1 MITWSAFNLLNV
13 FYYLKSM
20 IAIIDYGSGNL
31 KSIRNGFNRVGAQ
44 ALVTNDKEELKKA
57 DVMILPGVGAFGTAM
72 GNLKKYEDIIHQHI
86 RDEKPFLGVCLG
98 LQVLFSESEES
109 PGVKGLDV
117 FSGKVQRFPETLP
130 ANGLK
135 IPHMGWNNLNIKRD
149 SPLLEGIGSDYM
161 YFVHSYYVRPDDEEV
176 VVATVDY
183 GVEVPAVVAQ
193 DNVFATQFHP
203 EKSGEV
209 GLEIL
214 KNFLKKAL

>member
-1 MITWSAFNLLNV
+1 
-13 FYYLKSM
+13 M

-31 KSIRNGFNRVGAQ
+31 KSIRNGFHRIGAQ
-44 ALVTNDKEELKKA
+44 ALVTKDKEELRKA

-72 GNLKKYEDIIHQHI
+72 ENLKKYEDIIHQHI
-86 RDEKPFLGVCLG
+86 LDEKPFLGVCLG

-214 KNFLKKAL
+214 KNFLKQAL

>member
-1 MITWSAFNLLNV
+1 
-13 FYYLKSM
+13 M

-31 KSIRNGFNRVGAQ
+31 KSIRNGFHRIGAQ
-44 ALVTNDKEELKKA
+44 ALVTKDEEELKKA

-72 GNLKKYEDIIHQHI
+72 ENLKKYEDIIHQHI
-86 RDEKPFLGVCLG
+86 LDEKPFLGVCLG

-109 PGVKGLDV
+109 PGITGLDV
-117 FSGKVQRFPETLP
+117 FSGKVLRFPETLP

-135 IPHMGWNNLNIKRD
+135 IPHMGWNNLNIQHE

-214 KNFLKKAL
+214 KNFLKQAL

>member
-1 MITWSAFNLLNV
+1 
-13 FYYLKSM
+13 
-20 IAIIDYGSGNL
+20 
-31 KSIRNGFNRVGAQ
+31 
-44 ALVTNDKEELKKA
+44 
-57 DVMILPGVGAFGTAM
+57 MILPGVGAFGTAM

-86 RDEKPFLGVCLG
+86 REDKPFLGVCLG

-117 FSGKVQRFPETLP
+117 FSGKVVRFPETLL
-130 ANGLK
+130 ADGLK
-135 IPHMGWNNLNIKRD
+135 IPHMGWNNLNIKRA
-149 SPLLEGIGSDYM
+149 SPLLEGIGCDYM
-161 YFVHSYYVRPDDEEV
+161 YFVHSYHVRPDDEEV
-176 VVATVDY
+176 VVATADY

-203 EKSGEV
+203 EKSGEI

>member
-1 MITWSAFNLLNV
+1 
-13 FYYLKSM
+13 M

-31 KSIRNGFNRVGAQ
+31 KSIRNGFHRVGAQ

>member
-1 MITWSAFNLLNV
+1 MIT
-13 FYYLKSM
+13 
-20 IAIIDYGSGNL
+20 IIDYGSGNL
-31 KSIRNGFNRVGAQ
+31 KSIRNGFLRIGAE
-44 ALVTNDKEELKKA
+44 ALVTNDKKDLEQA

-72 GNLKKYEDIIHQHI
+72 KNLQKYQNIIHQHI
-86 RDEKPFLGVCLG
+86 QEGKPFLGVCLG

-117 FSGKVQRFPETLP
+117 FPGKVVRFPETLP
-130 ANGLK
+130 SQGLK
-135 IPHMGWNNLNIKRD
+135 IPHMGWNDLNTHRY
-149 SPLLEGIGSDYM
+149 SPLMERISQDYM
-161 YFVHSYYVRPDDEEV
+161 YFVHSYYVQPEDPEI

-203 EKSGEV
+203 EKSGTV

-214 KNFLKKAL
+214 KNFLKQAL

>member
-1 MITWSAFNLLNV
+1 
-13 FYYLKSM
+13 M

-31 KSIRNGFNRVGAQ
+31 KSIRNGFHRIGAQ
-44 ALVTNDKEELKKA
+44 ALVTNDKRELKKA

-86 RDEKPFLGVCLG
+86 QEEKPFLGVCLG

-117 FSGKVQRFPETLP
+117 FSGKVVRFPETLP
-130 ANGLK
+130 AEGLK
-135 IPHMGWNNLNIKRD
+135 IPHMGWNNLNIKRE

-161 YFVHSYYVRPDDEEV
+161 YFVHSYHVHPDNEGV

-214 KNFLKKAL
+214 KNFLKQAL

>member
-1 MITWSAFNLLNV
+1 
-13 FYYLKSM
+13 
-20 IAIIDYGSGNL
+20 
-31 KSIRNGFNRVGAQ
+31 
-44 ALVTNDKEELKKA
+44 
-57 DVMILPGVGAFGTAM
+57 MILPGVGAFGTAM

-86 RDEKPFLGVCLG
+86 QEEKPFLGVCLG

-117 FSGKVQRFPETLP
+117 FSGKVVRFPETLP
-130 ANGLK
+130 AEGLK
-135 IPHMGWNNLNIKRD
+135 IPHMGWNNLNIKRE

-161 YFVHSYYVRPDDEEV
+161 YFVHSYHVHPDNEGV

-214 KNFLKKAL
+214 KNFLKQAL